1 MENNDRFWRKGA
13 EVWIDEVILDEKSFF
28 FIYDKL
34 SDIEMDDL
42 FFCLTLEKAIE
53 YCENNNLNWEITPD
67 IEVE

>member
-42 FFCLTLEKAIE
+42 SNTVRIIILIGRLPQILKWSKQWS
-53 YCENNNLNWEITPD
+53 N
-67 IEVE
+67 